1 VTVEAWGMAS
11 NIVSMILAIMAM
23 WFAFYIYDKG
33 KATDQSI
40 TNSLSKIEAQAESLQ
55 KLSGRWMDRLTRYV
69 TQERPPGP
77 LDQTLPELVTVLAT
91 LPQAI
96 TMQINQPAKSDPPE
110 HLIEELLTC
119 YIVIYYYTALTNFW
133 AQGYLPDVADFDE
146 KNEFHQLTKRVTD
159 GSSQDFG
166 NIARILEATDQ
177 QRRSRNSLAHML
189 VEARDLWGH
198 HVRSVADIWQQK
210 AKGA

>member
-1 VTVEAWGMAS
+1 MTVEAWGMAS

-55 KLSGRWMDRLTRYV
+55 KLSGKWMDRLTRYV

-96 TMQINQPAKSDPPE
+96 TMQINQPTKSDPPE

-133 AQGYLPDVADFDE
+133 TQGYLPDVADFDE

-159 GSSQDFG
+159 GPGF
-166 NIARILEATDQ
+166 RKY
-177 QRRSRNSLAHML
+177 RAHT
-189 VEARDLWGH
+189 
-198 HVRSVADIWQQK
+198 
-210 AKGA
+210 